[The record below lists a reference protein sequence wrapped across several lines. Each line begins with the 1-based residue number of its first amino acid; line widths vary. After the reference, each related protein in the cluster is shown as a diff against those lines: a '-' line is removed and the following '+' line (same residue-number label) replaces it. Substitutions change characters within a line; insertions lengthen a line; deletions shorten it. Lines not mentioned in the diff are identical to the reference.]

1 MKPERGS
8 LVPYHGKRRHHSI
21 AVGVMARTVTVRRRA
36 GVTERNGIGARRTS
50 RSALRPSA
58 QASGVSYSASP
69 VHSFTGSTL
78 GVKIAATNPSITVT
92 TRSSMCHKS
101 ESG

>member
-21 AVGVMARTVTVRRRA
+21 AVGVMTRTVRRRA
-36 GVTERNGIGARRTS
+36 GVTERNGIGARRTG

-69 VHSFTGSTL
+69 VHSFTGSAL